1 MHIYKEL
8 KSTDIIIIDKKFTR
22 LGLTR
27 FSCIVVVIVVEIIM
41 SVSENIKKK
50 RESYEMFSVFHQIY
64 LKQEFISFQFG
75 SVQLNF
81 FSFFS
86 FFLL

>member
-1 MHIYKEL
+1 MLFCALNYFFCISTQKYVHIYKEL
-8 KSTDIIIIDKKFTR
+8 KSADIIIIDKKFTR

-50 RESYEMFSVFHQIY
+50 EKAM
-64 LKQEFISFQFG
+64 KCFQF
-75 SVQLNF
+75 F
-81 FSFFS
+81 IKFI
-86 FFLL
+86 